1 MSRAHS
7 HPSHSS
13 FHSSRAASVQG
24 SPAGLLQAK
33 DFPPLGGGSRAAGG
47 RAPAP
52 NGVWGAPRMNASS
65 TCTSSEVNGTTCT
78 SRLEEH
84 DKQFERGAVG
94 KSPGELYNPR
104 DPRRREKEVA
114 NAVLADKECV
124 GVSLVPVVENP
135 ASVEGMVQGV
145 EALTVSS

>member
-1 MSRAHS
+1 
-7 HPSHSS
+7 
-13 FHSSRAASVQG
+13 
-24 SPAGLLQAK
+24 
-33 DFPPLGGGSRAAGG
+33 
-47 RAPAP
+47 
-52 NGVWGAPRMNASS
+52 MNSNS
-65 TCTSSEVNGTTCT
+65 TCTNSAVNGT

-114 NAVLADKECV
+114 SAVLADKECV
-124 GVSLVPVVENP
+124 GAGKESLVPVVENP
-135 ASVEGMVQGV
+135 VASVEGVVQGV